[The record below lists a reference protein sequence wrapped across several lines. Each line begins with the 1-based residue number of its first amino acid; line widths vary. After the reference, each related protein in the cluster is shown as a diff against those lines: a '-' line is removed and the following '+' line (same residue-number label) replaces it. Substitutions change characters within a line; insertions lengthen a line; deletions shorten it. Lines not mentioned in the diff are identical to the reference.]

1 MSGHSKWSTIK
12 REKGA
17 KDAKRGAIFTR
28 IGNLIAIAARS
39 GTDPSMNSALAMAI
53 EKAKQANMPAANIQR
68 AIDRVSD
75 KNAAVLEE
83 TTYEGMGP
91 GGVGIIIETATD
103 NKNRTFPEV
112 RSTLTKNGGRV
123 ADAGSVTFQFSRKG
137 VIRVAA
143 PDVDNSEDALLA
155 VLDAGAE
162 DAAEEDGEIL
172 VYTAQKELAKVRQ
185 AIMDAGLEVVE
196 AELQHVP
203 NSSVVIDDPEVAH
216 RILKLLDSLDDL
228 DDVVGVHTNADIIVD
243 V

>member
-143 PDVDNSEDALLA
+143 SGEDALLA

-162 DAAEEDGEIL
+162 DAVEEDGEIL

-185 AIMDAGLEVVE
+185 AIMDAGLEIVE
-196 AELQHVP
+196 AELQYVP
-203 NSSVVIDDPEVAH
+203 NSSIVIDDPEVAQ
-216 RILKLLDSLDDL
+216 RVLKLLDSLDDL
-228 DDVVGVHTNADIIVD
+228 DDVVGVHTNADITAD